1 MLRESFTEKK
11 TGTLQKLTGEYQ
23 SRYGLIHYETYSFT
37 PDPLGDEYPEL
48 SQKAVGAITRAS
60 MALARLSE
68 LGDGIPNPDL
78 LRRPTMRREAQST
91 SALEARTNASR
102 PSSPRTTS
110 PEATRPAGTNRS
122 SKCSTTSTPPT
133 TASEACARDVP
144 SESASHANSNASS

>member
-91 SALEARTNASR
+91 SALEGLSLI
-102 PSSPRTTS
+102 
-110 PEATRPAGTNRS
+110 
-122 SKCSTTSTPPT
+122 
-133 TASEACARDVP
+133 
-144 SESASHANSNASS
+144 HI